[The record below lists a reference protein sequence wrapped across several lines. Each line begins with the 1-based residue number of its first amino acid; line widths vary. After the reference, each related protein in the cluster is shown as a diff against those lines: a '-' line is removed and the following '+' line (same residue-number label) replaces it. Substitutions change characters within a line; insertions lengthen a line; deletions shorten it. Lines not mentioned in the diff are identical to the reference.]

1 MNEVNNSNNKK
12 APNANLANA
21 VTGNNNKA
29 NKNENLNNKEPNN
42 EAEKETNNNEG
53 DKETNNEADET
64 EDPNTKKV
72 TITGNQPSM
81 SPTMIP
87 TNTPNNTSNTTPNNN
102 INKAINN
109 LNRNKNLTK
118 KKSNNLPQ
126 TNNSTLKN
134 TPNTDTNTNT
144 NANSE
149 TTTNVES
156 QTEGETSTKNANANT
171 NSEKRTSINRLVMNL
186 LNHQIVLKLFHFQT
200 EHYGAHKAS
209 DAYLEKYANTMDKF
223 LEVAQGIYGKVTLK
237 KYTLSGSSHTDENIV
252 KHLNGIIT
260 YMREKIDDVLD
271 EYTELINI
279 RDELVGDAEQLKYL
293 LTFK

>member
-1 MNEVNNSNNKK
+1 MDETNR
-12 APNANLANA
+12 NLANA
-21 VTGNNNKA
+21 VTDNNK
-29 NKNENLNNKEPNN
+29 NKDNVGENENE
-42 EAEKETNNNEG
+42 EI
-53 DKETNNEADET
+53 
-64 EDPNTKKV
+64 DPDIKPI
-72 TITGNQPSM
+72 TITGNQSNMTPSM
-81 SPTMIP
+81 TPNETPNESPNM
-87 TNTPNNTSNTTPNNN
+87 TPNN
-102 INKAINN
+102 INN
-109 LNRNKNLTK
+109 NRNKTLTK
-118 KKSNNLPQ
+118 KNNNLANQ
-126 TNNSTLKN
+126 NNLTLKN
-134 TPNTDTNTNT
+134 KNNNKYNNNKNNNNKNNNNKLSTDTNN
-144 NANSE
+144 NKNENGNENKNNGNKGNNNNE

-156 QTEGETSTKNANANT
+156 QTESETPKTTNI
-171 NSEKRTSINRLVMNL
+171 NSETRTSINRLVMNL

-200 EHYGAHKAS
+200 EKYGAHKAS

>member
-1 MNEVNNSNNKK
+1 MDETNK
-12 APNANLANA
+12 NLANA
-21 VTGNNNKA
+21 VTDNNKDKD
-29 NKNENLNNKEPNN
+29 NVGENENE
-42 EAEKETNNNEG
+42 EI
-53 DKETNNEADET
+53 
-64 EDPNTKKV
+64 DPDIKPI
-72 TITGNQPSM
+72 TITGNQSNMSPSM
-81 SPTMIP
+81 TPNETPNESPNM
-87 TNTPNNTSNTTPNNN
+87 TPNN
-102 INKAINN
+102 INN
-109 LNRNKNLTK
+109 NRNKTLTK
-118 KKSNNLPQ
+118 KNNNLANQ
-126 TNNSTLKN
+126 NNLTLKN
-134 TPNTDTNTNT
+134 KNNNKYNNNKNNNNKNNNNKLSTDTNN
-144 NANSE
+144 NKNENGNENKNNGNNGNNNNE

-156 QTEGETSTKNANANT
+156 QTESETPKTTNI
-171 NSEKRTSINRLVMNL
+171 NSETRTSINRLVMNL

-200 EHYGAHKAS
+200 EKYGAHKAS

>member
-12 APNANLANA
+12 TPNANLANA

-42 EAEKETNNNEG
+42 EAEKETNNNET
-53 DKETNNEADET
+53 DESNEDNEANET

-72 TITGNQPSM
+72 TINTGNQSSM
-81 SPTMIP
+81 SSNMMP
-87 TNTPNNTSNTTPNNN
+87 TNTPNNTSNTTPNIN

-118 KKSNNLPQ
+118 KKNNISPQ
-126 TNNSTLKN
+126 TNNNTLKN
-134 TPNTDTNTNT
+134 TPTNDTNT

-149 TTTNVES
+149 TTTNVDS
-156 QTEGETSTKNANANT
+156 QTEAETSTKNANANT

-200 EHYGAHKAS
+200 EKYGAHKAS

>member
-1 MNEVNNSNNKK
+1 MNEMNNSNNKK
-12 APNANLANA
+12 APSANLANA
-21 VTGNNNKA
+21 VTGNS
-29 NKNENLNNKEPNN
+29 NKEPNN
-42 EAEKETNNNEG
+42 NESNETEETN
-53 DKETNNEADET
+53 ET
-64 EDPNTKKV
+64 EDPNETEEPNTKKV
-72 TITGNQPSM
+72 TINTGNQSSM
-81 SPTMIP
+81 SPNMMP
-87 TNTPNNTSNTTPNNN
+87 TTNIKPTNNTPNIN

-118 KKSNNLPQ
+118 KKNNISPQ
-126 TNNSTLKN
+126 TTNSTLKN
-134 TPNTDTNTNT
+134 TPNSNTDTNTN
-144 NANSE
+144 SE
-149 TTTNVES
+149 ATTNVES
-156 QTEGETSTKNANANT
+156 QTEGETPKNT
-171 NSEKRTSINRLVMNL
+171 TTTSEKKTSINRLVMNL

-200 EHYGAHKAS
+200 EKYGAHKAS

>member
-1 MNEVNNSNNKK
+1 MNEVNNNNNKK
-12 APNANLANA
+12 TPNANLANA
-21 VTGNNNKA
+21 VTGNNNK
-29 NKNENLNNKEPNN
+29 EPNN
-42 EAEKETNNNEG
+42 ESNETN
-53 DKETNNEADET
+53 ET
-64 EDPNTKKV
+64 EKTNETEAPNTKKV
-72 TITGNQPSM
+72 NITTGNQPSM
-81 SPTMIP
+81 IP
-87 TNTPNNTSNTTPNNN
+87 NMTLNTTPNTTPNTKGN
-102 INKAINN
+102 TINN
-109 LNRNKNLTK
+109 LNNNRNKNLTK
-118 KKSNNLPQ
+118 KKNNISPQ
-126 TNNSTLKN
+126 TNNNTLKN
-134 TPNTDTNTNT
+134 TLTNDNNTNANA

-156 QTEGETSTKNANANT
+156 QTESETPKNTTTTSETK
-171 NSEKRTSINRLVMNL
+171 TSINRLVMNL

-200 EHYGAHKAS
+200 EKYGAHKAS

>member
-1 MNEVNNSNNKK
+1 MDETNK
-12 APNANLANA
+12 NLANA
-21 VTGNNNKA
+21 VTDNNKDKD
-29 NKNENLNNKEPNN
+29 NVGENENE
-42 EAEKETNNNEG
+42 EI
-53 DKETNNEADET
+53 
-64 EDPNTKKV
+64 DPDIKPI
-72 TITGNQPSM
+72 TITGNQSNMSPSM
-81 SPTMIP
+81 TPNETPNESPNM
-87 TNTPNNTSNTTPNNN
+87 TPNN
-102 INKAINN
+102 INN
-109 LNRNKNLTK
+109 NRNKTLTK
-118 KKSNNLPQ
+118 KNNNLANQ
-126 TNNSTLKN
+126 NNLTLKN
-134 TPNTDTNTNT
+134 KNNNKYNNNKNNNNKNNNNKLSTDTNN
-144 NANSE
+144 NKNENGNENKNNGNNGNNNNE

-156 QTEGETSTKNANANT
+156 QTESETPKNT
-171 NSEKRTSINRLVMNL
+171 NINSETRTSINRLVMNL

-200 EHYGAHKAS
+200 EKYGAHKAS

>member
-1 MNEVNNSNNKK
+1 MDETNK
-12 APNANLANA
+12 NLANA
-21 VTGNNNKA
+21 VTDNNKDKD
-29 NKNENLNNKEPNN
+29 NVGENENE
-42 EAEKETNNNEG
+42 EI
-53 DKETNNEADET
+53 
-64 EDPNTKKV
+64 DPDIKPI
-72 TITGNQPSM
+72 TITGNQSNMTPNMTSPDT
-81 SPTMIP
+81 SNSTPTM
-87 TNTPNNTSNTTPNNN
+87 TPNN
-102 INKAINN
+102 INN
-109 LNRNKNLTK
+109 NRNKTLTK
-118 KKSNNLPQ
+118 KNNNLANQ
-126 TNNSTLKN
+126 NNLTLKN
-134 TPNTDTNTNT
+134 KNNNKYNNNKNNNNKLSTDTNN
-144 NANSE
+144 NKNKNGNENKNNGNNGNNNNE

-156 QTEGETSTKNANANT
+156 QTESETPKTTNI
-171 NSEKRTSINRLVMNL
+171 NSETRTSINRLVMNL

-200 EHYGAHKAS
+200 EKYGAHKAS

>member
-1 MNEVNNSNNKK
+1 MDKPNRNIGNAMMDNDNKYE
-12 APNANLANA
+12 N
-21 VTGNNNKA
+21 G
-29 NKNENLNNKEPNN
+29 NENEN
-42 EAEKETNNNEG
+42 ENE
-53 DKETNNEADET
+53 EV
-64 EDPNTKKV
+64 DPDIKPI
-72 TITGNQPSM
+72 TITGNQSNM
-81 SPTMIP
+81 
-87 TNTPNNTSNTTPNNN
+87 TPNMTPNMTSNDDDKSNDALNESPNNN
-102 INKAINN
+102 INN
-109 LNRNKNLTK
+109 NRNNRNNRNNNLTK
-118 KKSNNLPQ
+118 KNNNLANQ
-126 TNNSTLKN
+126 NNLTLKN
-134 TPNTDTNTNT
+134 NNNKNNNNKNNKNKNANNTN
-144 NANSE
+144 NNE

-156 QTEGETSTKNANANT
+156 QTESETPKTTNI
-171 NSEKRTSINRLVMNL
+171 NSETRTSINRLVMNL

-200 EHYGAHKAS
+200 EKYGAHKAS